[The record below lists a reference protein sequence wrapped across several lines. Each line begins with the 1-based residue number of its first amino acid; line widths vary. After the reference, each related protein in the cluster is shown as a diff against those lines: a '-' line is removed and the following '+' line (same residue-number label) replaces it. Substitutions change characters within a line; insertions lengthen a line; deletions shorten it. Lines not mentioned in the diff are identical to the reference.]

1 MIRHHWVKNPQC
13 GFTVQIVRILVKRIL
28 YDFYQLVQLLD
39 VQGLTL
45 FGYRTGG
52 TWWTGILEYW
62 MKIINLTV
70 CTRFTLLNYR
80 QDRNDQEFE
89 ILIAIVNSILY
100 SKLHCS
106 LQNRIKVIRNG
117 NDAGNNSFDIVPKL
131 HCSLQNRSKV
141 I

>member
-1 MIRHHWVKNPQC
+1 MYFYNKKC
-13 GFTVQIVRILVKRIL
+13 GFTIQIVRILVKRIL

-45 FGYRTGG
+45 FAYRTGG

-106 LQNRIKVIRNG
+106 LQNRIKVIG
-117 NDAGNNSFDIVPKL
+117 KL
-131 HCSLQNRSKV
+131 KCWLRWLIWYCAKFTLFTTEQD
-141 I
+141 